1 MSNAVLTKT
10 IPELELS
17 INNKCN
23 LQCSECGFHIP
34 HQPEPAFQNDILK
47 EHCSSLNVLLRNNI
61 EIGSLAVLGG
71 EPTLNSY
78 LLESAVSQF
87 SQFSN
92 IRQIEVV
99 TNGLNPKGFTEKTL
113 GLIQKISVSVYKNDL
128 EFIDA
133 WKKFVNKKAPH
144 INLAFR
150 IQKLWDLNS
159 GNYTVSEKAA
169 QELFDSC
176 WYKKHC
182 ATIERSRLF
191 ICSVAPKNKIDSD
204 GLLLTQSTTEEEII
218 NYLERK
224 NSISCCKNCV
234 PQMHIKKIQ
243 GGQQPEKINLQKM
256 MEKTKDFLSSAD

>member
-1 MSNAVLTKT
+1 MVFAFT

-34 HQPEPAFQNDILK
+34 YQPRPVLSDDVVQ
-47 EHCSSLNVLLRNNI
+47 EHCSCLNILLKNNI
-61 EIGSLAVLGG
+61 EIESLAVLGG
-71 EPTLNSY
+71 EPTLNPS
-78 LLESAVSQF
+78 LLENAVSKF
-87 SQFSN
+87 SLFSN
-92 IRQIEVV
+92 INSIEVV
-99 TNGLNPKGFTEKTL
+99 TNGLNPKGFSAKILE
-113 GLIQKISVSVYKNDL
+113 LIQKISISVYKDDFD
-128 EFIDA
+128 FINA
-133 WKKFVNKKAPH
+133 WKNFISKKAPH

-150 IQKLWDLNS
+150 TQKLWDLNS
-159 GNYTVSEKAA
+159 GNYTVSEKEA

-182 ATIERSRLF
+182 VTIERSRLF

-204 GLLLTQSTTEEEII
+204 GLLLTESTSKEEIV

-224 NSISCCKNCV
+224 NPISCCKVCV

-243 GGQQPEKINLQKM
+243 GGQQPEKTDLQKM
-256 MEKTKDFLSSAD
+256 MDKAKNYLSQVD

>member
-1 MSNAVLTKT
+1 MFFAFT

-34 HQPEPAFQNDILK
+34 YQPEPTFQNDILK
-47 EHCSSLNVLLRNNI
+47 EHCNSLNILLKNNI

-71 EPTLNSY
+71 EPTLNPS
-78 LLESAVSQF
+78 LLENAVSKF
-87 SQFSN
+87 SRFLN
-92 IRQIEVV
+92 IKQIEVV
-99 TNGLNPKGFTEKTL
+99 TNGLNPKGFSAKTL
-113 GLIQKISVSVYKNDL
+113 ELIQKISISVYKNDP

-133 WKKFVNKKAPH
+133 WKNFLDKKAPH

-159 GNYTVSEKAA
+159 GDYIVSEKEA
-169 QELFDSC
+169 QKLFDLC

-204 GLLLTQSTTEEEII
+204 GLLLTESTLKEEII
-218 NYLERK
+218 KYLERE
-224 NSISCCKNCV
+224 NPISCCKNCV

-243 GGQQPEKINLQKM
+243 GGQQPEKIDLQKM
-256 MEKTKDFLSSAD
+256 MNRAKDYLNSAD